1 MALYSIW
8 VLEYAYASAFP
19 KTGVLYG
26 AHNQGSLKLAY
37 CYTVIKGNGHLAM
50 QDVIQQQ
57 GLCQGIRRQP
67 RP

>member
-8 VLEYAYASAFP
+8 VLEYAYANAFP

-50 QDVIQQQ
+50 QDV
-57 GLCQGIRRQP
+57 G
-67 RP
+67 